1 MFILMI
7 LYTDIYEINESHINV
22 TPELNGVKSKT
33 ELKSTF
39 LCSFQKYFTS
49 DFQILG
55 YLPGQGTAVNVT
67 CAVKVQ
73 SAHCNRERTG
83 THRQNV
89 TFQKGPPEALGGIQ
103 FFPKSFF
110 ELKYYP
116 YYGKLRHVSDQPE
129 RRCCFWGGP
138 S

>member
-7 LYTDIYEINESHINV
+7 LYTDICEINESHINV
-22 TPELNGVKSKT
+22 TLELNGVKSKT

-73 SAHCNRERTG
+73 SAHSN
-83 THRQNV
+83 
-89 TFQKGPPEALGGIQ
+89 
-103 FFPKSFF
+103 
-110 ELKYYP
+110 
-116 YYGKLRHVSDQPE
+116 
-129 RRCCFWGGP
+129 
-138 S
+138 